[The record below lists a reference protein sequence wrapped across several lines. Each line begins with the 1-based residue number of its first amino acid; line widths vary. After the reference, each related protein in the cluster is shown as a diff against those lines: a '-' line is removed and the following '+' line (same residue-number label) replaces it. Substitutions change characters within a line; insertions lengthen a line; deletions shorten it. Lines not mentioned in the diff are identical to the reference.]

1 MIRNILAVITAYALF
16 AVSSVLLFTLTGHRP
31 HHDAP
36 LAFKLMTIV
45 YGLFF
50 AILSGLLLQVIAG
63 QKKLTVNFIL
73 VAVIFSLAAISLL
86 TSRGSHWTQL
96 YAMFLFAPSSILGGY
111 LRNRFTSTK

>member
-1 MIRNILAVITAYALF
+1 MIRNILAVIAAYALF

-31 HHDAP
+31 HHAAP
-36 LAFKLMTIV
+36 LDFKLMTIV

-50 AILSGLLLQVIAG
+50 AILSGLILQVIAG